1 MPKVLAIDDEY
12 HILQL
17 VTEFLRDQDFEVT
30 TAPNGRVAMECL
42 RSYQPDLI
50 LCDVEM
56 PEMNGHE
63 FLQAVRT
70 NPDMATTPFVFLTG
84 MSARRQ
90 MREGMDLGADDYL
103 TKPFTFQELWGAIQS
118 RLLKTEQVQNLV
130 AQKLSYKEKQIEKLA
145 YTDESTSLPN
155 FALLERHFWES
166 SQSHRSLALIH
177 FQLDQF
183 ETSPAADQPALG
195 RVLMKA
201 FANRLAPY
209 FHAHQKNLYYLGL
222 NQFVLLLPV
231 HNPQNLI
238 QTFEILKSQVQS
250 PFHILKQQLHF
261 SLSAGI
267 ALYPHNSADLSGL
280 LNAAAQACRTAQ
292 TWGGNQYQFVLSS

>member
-17 VTEFLRDQDFEVT
+17 VTEFLRDQDFEVV
-30 TAPNGRVAMECL
+30 TAPNGRVALECL

-63 FLQAVRT
+63 FLQVLRT
-70 NPDMATTPFVFLTG
+70 HPHMATTPFIFLTG
-84 MSARRQ
+84 MSTRQ
-90 MREGMDLGADDYL
+90 HIREGMDLGADDYL
-103 TKPFTFQELWGAIQS
+103 TKPFTFQELWRAIQS
-118 RLLKTEQVQNLV
+118 RLRKTEQVKKLV
-130 AQKLSYKEKQIEKLA
+130 EQQLSEKEKQIEKLA
-145 YTDESTSLPN
+145 YTDDATGLPN
-155 FALLERHFWES
+155 FSCLESHFWTCT
-166 SQSHRSLALIH
+166 QLYKSLALIQ

-183 ETSPAADQPALG
+183 ESSLAAEQPALG

-201 FANRLAPY
+201 FANRLSGY
-209 FHAHQKNLYYLGL
+209 FHPNQKNLYYLGL

-238 QTFEILKSQVQS
+238 QTFEILKNQVQQ
-250 PFHILKQQLHF
+250 PFRILKYNLHF

-267 ALYPHNSADLSGL
+267 ALYPLNGTDFNSLLLAAD
-280 LNAAAQACRTAQ
+280 QACQRGRAL
-292 TWGGNQYQFVLSS
+292 GGNQYQFAL